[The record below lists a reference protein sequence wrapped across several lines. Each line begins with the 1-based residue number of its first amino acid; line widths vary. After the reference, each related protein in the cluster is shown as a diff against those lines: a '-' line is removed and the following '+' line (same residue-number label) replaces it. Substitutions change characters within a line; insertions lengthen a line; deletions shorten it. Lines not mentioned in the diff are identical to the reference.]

1 MGYVNHWNNMMSA
14 QKIQIRAPLQ
24 TFLRSYPLF
33 AGIKDDVV
41 DSFGSYAVV
50 KFERKGTILFAPDAP
65 NDKVYIVR
73 SGWVKL
79 FRETLSGEEAIVD
92 VLTSG
97 NFFGEIGLAGTEP
110 MPYGAEV
117 AEDAEIVSIPRF
129 LVADEVMRN
138 SVFGLAVLQNLTR
151 QKMQRDLE
159 IEHRTVQSAPQRIGC
174 FLLKLCRENHTGSV
188 TLHLP
193 YDKSVMAARLGMQ
206 PETFSRALARLR
218 EEVDLTIQGATVQIP
233 DIGRLA
239 EFSCAACSSKFPCS
253 D

>member
-1 MGYVNHWNNMMSA
+1 MTVHEIS
-14 QKIQIRAPLQ
+14 IRKPLPA
-24 TFLRSYPLF
+24 FLRSYPLF
-33 AGIKDDVV
+33 AGIKDDVIA
-41 DSFGSYAVV
+41 SFGNYAVA
-50 KFERKGTILFAPDAP
+50 KFERKGTILFLPDTP

-79 FRETLSGEEAIVD
+79 FRETLGGEEAIVD
-92 VLTSG
+92 VLTNG
-97 NFFGEIGLAGTEP
+97 NFFGEIGLAGTEL

-117 AEDAEIVSIPRF
+117 AEDAEIISIPRF

-138 SVFGLAVLQNLTR
+138 SVFGLAVLQSLTR
-151 QKMQRDLE
+151 QKLQRDLE

-174 FLLKLCRENHTGSV
+174 FLLKLCRENQKGSI

-206 PETFSRALARLR
+206 PETFSRALTRLR
-218 EEVDLTIQGATVQIP
+218 EEVDLTIQGATIQIP
-233 DIGRLA
+233 DITRLS
-239 EFSCAACSSKFPCS
+239 EFSCAACSSKFPCR